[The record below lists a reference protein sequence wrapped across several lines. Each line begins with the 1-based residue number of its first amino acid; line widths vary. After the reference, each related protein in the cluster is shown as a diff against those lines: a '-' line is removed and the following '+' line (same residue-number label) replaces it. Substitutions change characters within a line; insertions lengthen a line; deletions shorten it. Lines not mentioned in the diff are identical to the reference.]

1 MLQPGKWGLPRAS
14 LSTSSIGVG
23 VRVTA
28 TVHPAAPTSPPR
40 PHNVAGFTSV
50 PARAVLT
57 VVPRQ
62 ASTLGEP
69 SDDSQLLH
77 NSCRGQVWRRA
88 PSHPTP
94 IAANCRVGHP
104 GRRRDHTCGPHH
116 AQGAPARRRSHS
128 THSDLPP
135 LSHGVRRRIEWSNR
149 IVLVIGISPQKVGNH
164 APFTAWG
171 PPLLAWGLLLP
182 AIRDGLTPLTCPGGI
197 VTSQPRHILVVFRS
211 L

>member
-1 MLQPGKWGLPRAS
+1 MLQPGKWGLPRAP
-14 LSTSSIGVG
+14 LSTSSVGVG

-94 IAANCRVGHP
+94 VAADCRVGHP

-135 LSHGVRRRIEWSNR
+135 LNHGVRRRIECSNR
-149 IVLVIGISPQKVGNH
+149 IVLMVEFSPQKVGNH
-164 APFTAWG
+164 APFTAW
-171 PPLLAWGLLLP
+171 PTPLSAWPLLLA
-182 AIRDGLTPLTCPGGI
+182 ATRDGLTPLTCPGGI
-197 VTSQPRHILVVFRS
+197 VRSQPRHILDDFWS

>member
-1 MLQPGKWGLPRAS
+1 VLQPGKWGLPRAP
-14 LSTSSIGVG
+14 LSTSSVGVG

-69 SDDSQLLH
+69 SDDCQLLH
-77 NSCRGQVWRRA
+77 NNCRGQVWRRA

-94 IAANCRVGHP
+94 IAADCRVGHP
-104 GRRRDHTCGPHH
+104 GRLRDHTCGPHH

-135 LSHGVRRRIEWSNR
+135 LNHGVRRRIECSNR
-149 IVLVIGISPQKVGNH
+149 IVLMVRVSPQKVGNH
-164 APFTAWG
+164 APFTGG
-171 PPLLAWGLLLP
+171 PTPLSGGPLLLA
-182 AIRDGLTPLTCPGGI
+182 AIRDGLTPLTCPGPM
-197 VTSQPRHILVVFRS
+197 VRSQPRHVLDDFWS